1 MQSWIKDIDPLLQKH
16 LAAVIKEAS
25 KDKKAILNSKDP
37 KTAQLWV
44 AVANLAQQNFDLNQR
59 VKLLEGALKQSL
71 GGKTKTTSTQEKE
84 EIDKI
89 MKSLR
94 RL

>member
-1 MQSWIKDIDPLLQKH
+1 MDPMLQKH
-16 LAAVIKEAS
+16 LGAIIKEAS
-25 KDKKAILNSKDP
+25 RDKKAVLNSKDP

-44 AVANLAQQNFDLNQR
+44 AIANLAQQNFDLNQR
-59 VKLLEGALKQSL
+59 VKLLEGALKQSI
-71 GGKTKTTSTQEKE
+71 GGKTKATSQEEKE